1 MFKNFLHKKIH
12 LQNANG
18 LKNYFFFLFLKYSTI
33 HKIIA
38 TAVTIIDSFSYGTK
52 FLVKK
57 ILNGRKIKQPIAT

>member
-18 LKNYFFFLFLKYSTI
+18 LKNYFFFLFFKYSTI

-38 TAVTIIDSFSYGTK
+38 TAVTIIDSFSHGTK

-57 ILNGRKIKQPIAT
+57 NLIGTKIK